1 MLHSWVQYQ
10 LHLQLKDAVDYTHG
24 LGISLKGDLPIG
36 IYRFSA
42 DAWTEPE
49 LFGMDFQAGAPPDE
63 FSDLGQNWEFPTYN
77 WEVMKENNYDWWKKR
92 FNVICAIL
100 MR

>member
-42 DAWTEPE
+42 DGGQSQN
-49 LFGMDFQAGAPPDE
+49 FFQDG
-63 FSDLGQNWEFPTYN
+63 FSRSTT
-77 WEVMKENNYDWWKKR
+77 
-92 FNVICAIL
+92 
-100 MR
+100 

>member
-1 MLHSWVQYQ
+1 MQENFSIFDAKHAEFEGVMLHSWVQYQ

-63 FSDLGQNWEFPTYN
+63 FSDLGKTGNSQPIIG
-77 WEVMKENNYDWWKKR
+77 K
-92 FNVICAIL
+92 
-100 MR
+100 